1 MANIEK
7 IDRRYNRGWRGAA
20 YMKRATS
27 KAMRQALRRALHS
40 YQHDYDAIVV
50 PTSINQLTHGWTS

>member
-7 IDRRYNRGWRGAA
+7 IDRKYNRGWRGAT

-27 KAMRQALRRALHS
+27 KAMRRALQLALVS
-40 YQHDYDAIVV
+40 TTDYEDINP